1 VRERFDRFRRTALRF
16 CVKNLR
22 TIQDLR
28 MRRARPSAQSR
39 TVSSPNWIPVRQRA
53 RDMTD
58 LEPGTIA
65 SRSAKAL
72 EGAGAAPIR
81 PAALDQ
87 GHGRLGSPRAN
98 LILAH
103 SADPTAEA
111 AQSPVAIIDIGS
123 NSVRLVAYDGLTRAP
138 TPLYNEK
145 VLCGLGRNVLT
156 TGRLN
161 EEAVARALAALAR
174 FRVLCE
180 TMRVGRVFVLA
191 TAAARDAENGPDF
204 LRAAE
209 AACGQEI
216 QLLSGRREAELS
228 ALGVISGFHA
238 PDGVVGDLGGGS
250 LELVDVR
257 GSVVG
262 QGVTMPLGGLALQD
276 LSGGSVKKA
285 AKIVR
290 EHMRKAVPQL
300 ETLRGRTFYAVGGT
314 WRALARMHQAA
325 RGYPLH
331 VMHGYTV
338 EPSDELTFLQIVEQ
352 TEAALLPDVDAISE
366 ARRPLLAYGAVVLEE
381 IIRVGRPREVAISAS
396 GVREGLLF
404 EQLDR
409 DARLIDPLLAA
420 AAELN
425 VLRARAP
432 RHAEELIAWTD
443 RFVESLDGHE
453 TADERRL
460 RHAGCLL
467 SDLGWR
473 AHPDY
478 RDEQAIAA
486 VQNAAFVGVDHPGRA
501 YLALAVSLRHTG
513 LAPEKAN
520 PILRGVAGPRL
531 FERAR
536 LLGALLRVAFPISA
550 GMGGALERAPL
561 TVEEGRVTLRLSSD
575 WEALSGDRLLNRVRA
590 LGRVVGLDGRIEIG

>member
-1 VRERFDRFRRTALRF
+1 
-16 CVKNLR
+16 
-22 TIQDLR
+22 
-28 MRRARPSAQSR
+28 M
-39 TVSSPNWIPVRQRA
+39 
-53 RDMTD
+53 
-58 LEPGTIA
+58 
-65 SRSAKAL
+65 
-72 EGAGAAPIR
+72 
-81 PAALDQ
+81 
-87 GHGRLGSPRAN
+87 GSPRAN
-98 LILAH
+98 LSLAPA
-103 SADPTAEA
+103 ADPLADRLRE
-111 AQSPVAIIDIGS
+111 PVAIIDIGS

-161 EEAVARALAALAR
+161 DEAVARALAALER
-174 FRVLCE
+174 FRVLCD
-180 TMRVGRVFVLA
+180 TMRVGQVFVLA
-191 TAAARDAENGPDF
+191 TAAARDAANGPDF

-228 ALGVISGFHA
+228 AMGVVSGFHA

-257 GSVVG
+257 GTVVG

-276 LSGGSVKKA
+276 LSGGSLKKA

-290 EHMRKAVPQL
+290 EHMRKAAPQL

-314 WRALARMHQAA
+314 WRAIARLHQAA
-325 RGYPLH
+325 RGYPVH

-338 EPSDELTFLQIVEQ
+338 EPTDELSFLQVVEQ
-352 TEAALLPDVDAISE
+352 TDVSLLQDVDAISE

-409 DARLIDPLLAA
+409 DARLIDPLLAS
-420 AAELN
+420 AAEFN
-425 VLRARAP
+425 ALRSRAP
-432 RHAEELIAWTD
+432 GHGEELIAWTD
-443 RFVESLDGHE
+443 RFVATLEGHE

-467 SDLGWR
+467 SDVGWR

-478 RDEQAIAA
+478 RDEQSIA
-486 VQNAAFVGVDHPGRA
+486 VIQNAAFVGVDHPGRA
-501 YLALAVSLRHTG
+501 YLALSVSLRHTG
-513 LAPEKAN
+513 LGPEKAN
-520 PILRGVAGPRL
+520 PMLRGLAGPRL

-550 GMGGALERAPL
+550 GMDGALGRAPI
-561 TVEEGRVTLRLSSD
+561 TVEDGRVVLRLPRD
-575 WEALSGDRLLNRVRA
+575 WEALSSDRLLNRVRG
-590 LGRVVGLDGRIEIG
+590 LGRVVGLDGRVEIMGSSA